1 MTQVGKIIKPDSW
14 LRRERAGRKGC
25 ESGTS
30 LSELKV
36 TADRGF
42 FEQNHL
48 EMSSSCLKHEK
59 VRSSWGKTVSTLI
72 ISVYKDQ

>member
-1 MTQVGKIIKPDSW
+1 MTQVGKITKPDSW
-14 LRRERAGRKGC
+14 LRRERAGREGC

-48 EMSSSCLKHEK
+48 EMS
-59 VRSSWGKTVSTLI
+59 
-72 ISVYKDQ
+72 